1 MLLRKCL
8 PDLAAAEIKTE
19 QTHRYVIEIPALSM
33 SSAEW
38 EAEATRAAGNIHDR
52 FRIMACKPPPQEGK
66 RGAVGL
72 SAEVKRQAERS
83 HE

>member
-1 MLLRKCL
+1 
-8 PDLAAAEIKTE
+8 
-19 QTHRYVIEIPALSM
+19 M

-38 EAEATRAAGNIHDR
+38 EAEVTRAAGNDR